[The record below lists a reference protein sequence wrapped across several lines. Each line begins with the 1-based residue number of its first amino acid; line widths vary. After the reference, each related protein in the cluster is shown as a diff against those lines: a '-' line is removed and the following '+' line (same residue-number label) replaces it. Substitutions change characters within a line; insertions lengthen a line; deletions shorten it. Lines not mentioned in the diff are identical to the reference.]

1 MNNVCRFCKVH
12 FQTENGENH
21 VCDSCREEV
30 KKTVQND
37 ERMKLDFLDV
47 VLKDEIV
54 IERIAKKLF
63 EVPARNV
70 GIGGDGSLAD
80 FFRHRTKANSRRAD
94 S

>member
-12 FQTENGENH
+12 FPTEKADNS
-21 VCDSCREEV
+21 VCDACRDEV

-37 ERMKLDFLDV
+37 ERMKLDFLEA
-47 VLKDEIV
+47 VLKDEIA
-54 IERIAKKLF
+54 IERIAKALF

-80 FFRHRTKANSRRAD
+80 FFRHRTKTNTRRSNS
-94 S
+94 